1 MKKSIKIFV
10 ILLAA
15 GKVAS
20 SRAEK
25 SNAMQKGT
33 LQ

>member
-15 GKVAS
+15 GIVAS
-20 SRAEK
+20 AQAEK
-25 SNAMQKGT
+25 SNAN
-33 LQ
+33 L